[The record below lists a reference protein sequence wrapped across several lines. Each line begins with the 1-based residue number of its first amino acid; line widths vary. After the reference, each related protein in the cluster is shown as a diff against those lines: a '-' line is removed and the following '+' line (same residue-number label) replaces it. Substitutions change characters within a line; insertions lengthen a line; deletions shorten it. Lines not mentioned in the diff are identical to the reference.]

1 MQGCCDFATHLL
13 SLPYGQERCV
23 CKWDSRTSERAQA
36 GTAVFVSS
44 DHAHAQQCSAA
55 DSSRQALNYFELH
68 GMVQVYEQDLERN
81 YYLIRELLLEL
92 NVQIGQHGLPDQK
105 EYTVASLRHCV

>member
-1 MQGCCDFATHLL
+1 M
-13 SLPYGQERCV
+13 
-23 CKWDSRTSERAQA
+23 
-36 GTAVFVSS
+36 
-44 DHAHAQQCSAA
+44 
-55 DSSRQALNYFELH
+55 NYFELH